1 MNKNNQAPS
10 NGHGRLSDRDAKML
24 AQRSGRLVAD
34 DNIMAAEPL
43 KKAMTESVKKVLAES
58 VKKTLAEPVTARVKP
73 VFMIFR
79 PTRFVSGN
87 VVQRPG
93 GFTLVETLISLALLA
108 VLFVLLGGLLTGM
121 AKISRTA
128 ADVSIF
134 DREIEFCG
142 EIIRKELGEILL
154 DNSRADYTFLGGN
167 EFFAY
172 TTTRDELLV
181 RDSIPGGAKRVEWR
195 YDPSER
201 KLVRTVTRLVSA
213 GSELPPVSRS
223 YFLEGLAGIELFYFD
238 GVSWF
243 QVSGISSVLPP
254 AKCIA
259 LRFVT
264 RDDDDRQKSYE
275 TAFWLPY
282 ANPALQKF

>member
-1 MNKNNQAPS
+1 MMRNKPAPS
-10 NGHGRLSDRDAKML
+10 TGYGRLRESKMMTVI
-24 AQRSGRLVAD
+24 QQPGNSVT
-34 DNIMAAEPL
+34 EPVE
-43 KKAMTESVKKVLAES
+43 APAIP
-58 VKKTLAEPVTARVKP
+58 KKTT
-73 VFMIFR
+73 
-79 PTRFVSGN
+79 
-87 VVQRPG
+87 G

-108 VLFVLLGGLLTGM
+108 VLFVMLGGLLTGM

-142 EIIRKELGEILL
+142 EIIRKELGEMLL
-154 DNSRADYTFLGGN
+154 DNSRVDYTFLGGN

-195 YDPSER
+195 YDPGER
-201 KLVRTVTRLVSA
+201 KLVRIVTRLVT
-213 GSELPPVSRS
+213 
-223 YFLEGLAGIELFYFD
+223 AGIELFYFD
-238 GVSWF
+238 GVAWF
-243 QVSGISSVLPP
+243 KVSGISSVLPP
-254 AKCIA
+254 ARCIA
-259 LRFVT
+259 LRFMT
-264 RDDDDRQKSYE
+264 RDEDDQQKSYE

>member
-1 MNKNNQAPS
+1 MKNNPAPA
-10 NGHGRLSDRDAKML
+10 LPL
-24 AQRSGRLVAD
+24 YRS
-34 DNIMAAEPL
+34 
-43 KKAMTESVKKVLAES
+43 
-58 VKKTLAEPVTARVKP
+58 
-73 VFMIFR
+73 FR
-79 PTRFVSGN
+79 PVMTDAGN
-87 VVQRPG
+87 VVQSAR

-128 ADVSIF
+128 ADVSVF

-154 DNSRADYTFLGGN
+154 DNSRVDYTFLGGN

-195 YDPSER
+195 YDPGER
-201 KLVRTVTRLVSA
+201 KLVRTVTRLVTA
-213 GSELPPVSRS
+213 GSVLPPVSRS

-238 GVSWF
+238 GVAWF
-243 QVSGISSVLPP
+243 KASGISSVLPP
-254 AKCIA
+254 ARCIA

-264 RDDDDRQKSYE
+264 RDEENRQKSYE